1 MSTFRLNERYDILFE
16 LMLRIGRD
24 LLMTPMRSRYSVA
37 LSINKRG
44 LKGKKE
50 ILRSAPNDSRA
61 GTPWASSANHHRA
74 LTRGVECAR

>member
-1 MSTFRLNERYDILFE
+1 MSTFRWNERYDILFE

-44 LKGKKE
+44 LKGKKRDSS
-50 ILRSAPNDSRA
+50 LRS
-61 GTPWASSANHHRA
+61 
-74 LTRGVECAR
+74 E